1 MILARRSHHLPRHL
15 RRLAVVVMGAAVL
28 LASCDRPRP
37 WNVLVVTLDTTR
49 ADFLGCY
56 GRTSASTP
64 NFDRL
69 AAEGFLFQHAMSA
82 APVTLPSHSTIF
94 TGTYPPVH
102 GVRDNG
108 LFALPEE
115 STTLAEI
122 LKARGYATAAAIGSF
137 PLTRQFGLAQ
147 GFDLYDDQISAAA
160 EDREGM
166 RVQPKG
172 NLYFDERSAVQVN
185 DAILPWLRE
194 HLDRPFFAWIHY
206 WDPHHPHIPPP
217 PFNQL
222 YQHELYEGE
231 IAFVDQSFGVVLRTL
246 EEAGVADRTLIVVV
260 GDHGEGRGEH
270 YEDTHSQLAYDST
283 LHVPLILRV
292 PGMEAGRQIARR
304 VGTVDIVPTLLDLLA
319 IEERPAEIQGRSL
332 APLLRARAENDASSG
347 RSILYA
353 EALSPRL
360 SNGWGE
366 LRAFYKD
373 DLKYIHGPRPELFD
387 LGEDPGETRNRL
399 ADLPGE
405 AQSLRQDLATFLRHQ
420 PQTLAAKAI
429 KGDDAEVRARLAALG
444 YLSASGDSPEAIT
457 EELHEGGIAP
467 QDRVRDNSL
476 SSYAK
481 QQISAG
487 EFLLARESARELVE
501 RDPANAFYR
510 GLLAMSLLGLG
521 QPESAAEV
529 IEDAAS
535 TVSQN
540 DEIFLQVARELFDG
554 GKRDRG
560 LAILER
566 LLAERDGVRGRY
578 LLAEMYSELGDRAA
592 YERELRAALAV
603 DATHAPSRLSLA
615 ILLAQ
620 GGNRAAAA
628 EIFVSLL
635 RDFPLNARYHF
646 NYALVLLDPTD
657 PSRQAAAITH
667 LERAVEL
674 NPTYWKP
681 ELQLI
686 ALRLERGERQEAERR
701 FESLETRCRDAA
713 VLREARA
720 MMARITTEP
729 VS

>member
-1 MILARRSHHLPRHL
+1 MSCGHQHLHFPRHL
-15 RRLAVVVMGAAVL
+15 GRLVVAAAGAALL

-37 WNVLVVTLDTTR
+37 LNVLVVTLDTTR

-56 GRTSASTP
+56 GRTSAATP
-64 NFDRL
+64 NFDRV
-69 AAEGFLFQHAMSA
+69 AGEGFLFERAMSA

-108 LFALPEE
+108 LFELPEE

-147 GFDLYDDQISAAA
+147 GFDFYDDHISANA
-160 EDREGM
+160 EDQEGM
-166 RVQPKG
+166 RVKPKG
-172 NLYFDERSAVQVN
+172 NLYFDERSAVEVN

-206 WDPHHPHIPPP
+206 WDAHHPHIPPP

-231 IAFVDQSFGVVLRTL
+231 IAFVDQTFGVVLRTL
-246 EEAGVADRTLIVVV
+246 EEAGVAERTLIVVV

-270 YEDTHSQLAYDST
+270 YEDTHSQLAYDAT

-292 PGMEAGRQIARR
+292 PGMEGDRKIARR

-319 IEERPAEIQGRSL
+319 IEERPPEIQGRSL
-332 APLLRARAENDASSG
+332 APLLRAPAANDAGPG
-347 RSILYA
+347 RSVLYA
-353 EALSPRL
+353 ETLSPRL

-366 LRAFYKD
+366 LRALYRD

-387 LGEDPGETRNRL
+387 LGQDPGETRNRITEL
-399 ADLPGE
+399 ARE
-405 AQSLRQDLATFLRHQ
+405 AESLRQDLATFLGHQ
-420 PQTLAAKAI
+420 PKSLSANAV
-429 KGDDAEVRARLAALG
+429 KGEDADIRARLAALG
-444 YLSASGDSPEAIT
+444 YLSASGDAPEAIT

-481 QQISAG
+481 QQIAAG
-487 EFLLARESARELVE
+487 DFLLARESARELVE

-521 QPESAAEV
+521 QPESAADV

-535 TVSQN
+535 LVSQN

-554 GKRDRG
+554 GKRQRG

-566 LLAERDGVRGRY
+566 LLAERDGARGRY
-578 LLAEMYSELGDRAA
+578 LLAEMHSELGEIVA
-592 YERELRAALAV
+592 YERELRAALTL
-603 DATHAPSRLSLA
+603 DPTHAPSRLSLA
-615 ILLAQ
+615 IRLAQ
-620 GGNRAAAA
+620 GGDRAAAA
-628 EIFVSLL
+628 EIFIGLL
-635 RDFPLNARYHF
+635 RDYPLNARYHF
-646 NYALVLLDPTD
+646 NYALLLLAPPDPA
-657 PSRQAAAITH
+657 RQTEAITH

-674 NPTYWKP
+674 NPSYWKP

-686 ALRLERGERQEAERR
+686 ALRLERGEQREAEER
-701 FESLETRCRDAA
+701 FERLETRCRDAA

-720 MMARITTEP
+720 MMARAATEP